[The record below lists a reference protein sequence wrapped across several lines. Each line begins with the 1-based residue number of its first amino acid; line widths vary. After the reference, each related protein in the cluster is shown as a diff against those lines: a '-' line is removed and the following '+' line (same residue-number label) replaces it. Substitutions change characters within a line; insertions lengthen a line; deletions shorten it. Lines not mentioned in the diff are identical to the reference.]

1 MDNQC
6 EICHADANA
15 GTICPAC
22 LKHARNTLLWLERIG
37 MPTLQQ
43 IAYRQASMG
52 ETSPRHGNRA
62 YAATPLDIDAR
73 QTYIDAETTLQ
84 RLAGQARTKPYGWQA
99 DGTPRT
105 LLAWNR
111 LIPIMAAHIERILN
125 PRPRE
130 AMQTLADT
138 ARHVSERIERPE
150 ERRLIG
156 ICPQCHAT
164 RRTVTDP
171 QTGETRNEPL
181 RTPIYA
187 TERQHWAVCPECHTF
202 LDLRQVRMDYLAAA
216 GMLHI
221 TRSQADAAA
230 WLRQATGV
238 AVTGRDLMNWRQQG
252 RMPSTRHVEGRYWQW
267 SVRELLACA
276 NERAKR
282 RK

>member
-6 EICHADANA
+6 EICQAGTNA
-15 GTICPAC
+15 GDVCPVC

-105 LLAWNR
+105 LLAWDR
-111 LIPIMAAHIERILN
+111 LIPIMAVHIERILN

-164 RRTVTDP
+164 TRTVTDP
-171 QTGETRNEPL
+171 QTGETRDEPL

-187 TERQHWAVCPECHTF
+187 TERQHWAVCPYCAAF
-202 LDLRQVRMDYLAAA
+202 LDLAKVRASYLKPIDS
-216 GMLHI
+216 LHI
-221 TRSQADAAA
+221 TRKRAGAARWLSDASG
-230 WLRQATGV
+230 RR
-238 AVTGRDLMNWRQQG
+238 VTGKMLDNWRQAG
-252 RMPSTRHVEGRYWQW
+252 RLHPRRVDGQYWEW
-267 SVRELLACA
+267 SIRELLACV
-276 NERAKR
+276 R
-282 RK
+282 

>member
-1 MDNQC
+1 MVNQC
-6 EICHADANA
+6 EICQADANA

-22 LKHARNTLLWLERIG
+22 IKHARNTLLWLERIG

-156 ICPQCHAT
+156 ICTECEANYIEIDANGGARP
-164 RRTVTDP
+164 R
-171 QTGETRNEPL
+171 

-187 TERQHWAVCPECHTF
+187 ADGQRWAVCPYCAAF
-202 LDLRQVRMDYLAAA
+202 LDLANVRASYLKPIDS
-216 GMLHI
+216 LHI
-221 TRSQADAAA
+221 TRKRAGAAR
-230 WLRQATGV
+230 WLSDVSGRR
-238 AVTGRDLMNWRQQG
+238 VTGKMLDNWRQAG
-252 RMPSTRHVEGRYWQW
+252 RLHPRRVDGQYWEW
-267 SVRELLACA
+267 DIRELLACV
-276 NERAKR
+276 R
-282 RK
+282 